1 MTKTPLNKAI
11 DCVCNQ
17 YLILAFRRLTRFK
30 EAFSPYFAYQ
40 KARRSVADYESFARQ
55 DELLRTLYQLFQAC
69 PVLKAK
75 YRRRTLSQKEL
86 CTICHC
92 STSTINKRLRSE
104 RAYFADHFKLFD
116 LNRLGNQIK
125 DRNYQDVIL
134 HL

>member
-1 MTKTPLNKAI
+1 MTKSPLNKAI

-30 EAFSPYFAYQ
+30 EALSPYFAYQ
-40 KARRSVADYESFARQ
+40 KARRNTEDYESFARQ
-55 DELLRTLYQLFQAC
+55 DELLRVLYQLFQAC

-92 STSTINKRLRSE
+92 SASTINIRLRSE

-116 LNRLGNQIK
+116 LNRLGNQIEDKHCK
-125 DRNYQDVIL
+125 DIML